1 MLTSLTGVLAI
12 FSSPAM
18 GLPRP
23 TTRLGEGQPMEFV
36 GGEELVAPNSRMGAG
51 ATRLG
56 RASSDDDNFLFGP
69 EFTLDDATD
78 RGCWWK
84 KTTDAAIR
92 GHNRFRLHSV
102 LVEDCMRLCTSIDWC
117 VSFDYH
123 KKENKETR
131 FEYKCDLSDV
141 QAPVEKSD
149 NGFDHYSCERPE
161 TKWDKLLIR
170 INTLSPVQM
179 AVIGAHLEDEMQ
191 PLFELHDWMGDEL
204 ITPLQQRDWA
214 EVAEAMN
221 DPVGKDLEWGNL
233 GVDPTDFE
241 NWDTDEIERISAK
254 YKWLGDE
261 FLKPIAERDWEKMV
275 DTFNE
280 DPYNI
285 WDEESDESS
294 QLGRG
299 VESPRLGW
307 NSKGHGN

>member
-1 MLTSLTGVLAI
+1 MLTFFTGVLAV

-18 GLPRP
+18 GL
-23 TTRLGEGQPMEFV
+23 GEFV
-36 GGEELVAPNSRMGAG
+36 GGEELVAPNSRMGAEATRLRT

-56 RASSDDDNFLFGP
+56 TARTCTTCHSTIASTLDFVFFP
-69 EFTLDDATD
+69 EFTFDDATD
-78 RGCWWK
+78 RGCHWK
-84 KTTDAAIR
+84 RTRDAAIR
-92 GHNRFRLHSV
+92 GHNRFRLSDV
-102 LVEDCMRLCTSIDWC
+102 GVEYCMDLCTSIDWC
-117 VSFDYH
+117 ASFDYH
-123 KKENKETR
+123 NFEN
-131 FEYKCDLSDV
+131 KCDLSDV
-141 QAPVEKSD
+141 QAPVQKSD
-149 NGFDHYSCERPE
+149 NGFDHFTCERPE
-161 TKWDKLLIR
+161 TKWDKLLITIKTFNWLQLEAFKDR
-170 INTLSPVQM
+170 I
-179 AVIGAHLEDEMQ
+179 DEEIQ
-191 PLFELHDWMGDEL
+191 PLVELHDWMGDEL